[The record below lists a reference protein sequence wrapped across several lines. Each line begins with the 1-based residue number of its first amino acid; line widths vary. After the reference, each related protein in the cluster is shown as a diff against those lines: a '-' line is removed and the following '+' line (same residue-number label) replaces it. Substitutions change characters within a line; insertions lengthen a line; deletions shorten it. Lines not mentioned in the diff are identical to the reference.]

1 MPPRHATAHP
11 IGSCLPGN
19 PELFRDGGCAPKGF
33 YQLAVAGFCVVH
45 GETMTRNVSERK
57 PPVCSHSSWRASR
70 LPADSLPERM
80 ARPSKAKTQKNPVWL
95 EQGERLAATRAALGF
110 SSAKVLRE
118 ALADHLDIGESAIR
132 NYESGTREI
141 TPAFATALCE
151 RLGLTLDWIYRGIPT
166 ALPQGIYSQIAK
178 AARSR
183 PAPEPLANAQKRAT
197 SG

>member
-1 MPPRHATAHP
+1 
-11 IGSCLPGN
+11 
-19 PELFRDGGCAPKGF
+19 
-33 YQLAVAGFCVVH
+33 
-45 GETMTRNVSERK
+45 MTRCVSDCK
-57 PPVCSHSSWRASR
+57 PPVCSHRSWRASR
-70 LPADSLPERM
+70 PPAAPIRVPM
-80 ARPSKAKTQKNPVWL
+80 AKPKAVKNPLWL

-118 ALADHLDIGESAIR
+118 ALADRLDIGESAIR

-166 ALPQGIYSQIAK
+166 ALPQGIYNQIAK

-183 PAPEPLANAQKRAT
+183 PAHEPLANAQKRAI